1 MFYKLY
7 GTIITVFMLSVV
19 GCASAQPMD
28 QTKDL
33 AAVAKSEA
41 DTCEQPRV
49 GTSKECHDKFQAA
62 IEATKDAYKTRTKEA
77 LAKMVTMVHDLR
89 VRYTTAQQMDQ
100 TKDLAA
106 MTKYEADT
114 CEQPR
119 VGTSKECHDKFQ
131 AAIEATDKAYKTR
144 AKEDWAKL
152 VRMVH
157 DLRVQYTMAQKPPD
171 SNGK

>member
-19 GCASAQPMD
+19 GCASAQP
-28 QTKDL
+28 
-33 AAVAKSEA
+33 
-41 DTCEQPRV
+41 
-49 GTSKECHDKFQAA
+49 
-62 IEATKDAYKTRTKEA
+62 
-77 LAKMVTMVHDLR
+77 
-89 VRYTTAQQMDQ
+89 MDQ

-157 DLRVQYTMAQKPPD
+157 DLRVQYTMAQKPPR
-171 SNGK
+171 